1 MALARFRAQPKPDLD
16 ERLRRSKLD
25 RYLLA
30 DEIPILAQH
39 QHWASFWRP
48 IAFGVAGLVVLALLS
63 LWLPARLDALNP
75 FLMLAWL
82 VIFAGWASWRY
93 FMWRREWLVATD
105 KRVLVNYGLINQGVA
120 MISLARVVDL
130 TYTRSTFGHLLGYG
144 TLERESQKHPHSLHE
159 VKWVRD
165 PDNTYLTI
173 CAAIF
178 NLQDRM
184 FGMVEDEHYHRL
196 EGAPPPHTP
205 GLVGTPTGGAGPI
218 EARDEPDQGEDP
230 PGIRIHYGLSR
241 HNNRD
246 PWHLSAD
253 LSESSRRDD
262 SLSEADTGPI
272 PYRRSSTDEGGDW
285 RTTSND
291 PNEDHRKNQDQDQ
304 DTREP

>member
-1 MALARFRAQPKPDLD
+1 MTRFRSQPKPDLD
-16 ERLRRSKLD
+16 ERLRRSRLD

-30 DEIPILAQH
+30 DEIPILAQR

-48 IAFGVAGLVVLALLS
+48 IAFGVAGLIVLVLLG
-63 LWLPARLDALNP
+63 LWLPASLDALNP
-75 FLMLAWL
+75 FVMLAWL

-120 MISLARVVDL
+120 MISLARIVDL

-165 PDNTYLTI
+165 PDSTYLTI

-184 FGMVEDEHYHRL
+184 FGMVEDEHYHRI
-196 EGAPPPHTP
+196 EDRIPPHAP
-205 GLVGTPTGGAGPI
+205 GLVATPAGSTGPI
-218 EARDEPDQGEDP
+218 EGRDEPDQGDDP
-230 PGIRIHYGLSR
+230 PGIRIHYGVSR
-241 HNNRD
+241 HNHRD

-253 LSESSRRDD
+253 LRDSSLGDPSLRDG
-262 SLSEADTGPI
+262 DTGEI
-272 PYRRSSTDEGGDW
+272 PLRRSATDEIDDW
-285 RTTSND
+285 LPKAQHKD
-291 PNEDHRKNQDQDQ
+291 PDQDHHDDLDPDQ
-304 DTREP
+304 DHHG